1 MRGTIR
7 RVGDSQ
13 FDEMQMT
20 LCVCRTTLWR
30 RFSLASSSLPLPSGT
45 VSTPS
50 TSKKR
55 TFMGGLGR
63 RYVVIAQGRPTDLV
77 DAARKCSYRIGV
89 EILVRW
95 AGEHA
100 EGYTSW
106 AETFCFCGPAPPDLR
121 AAGSDLGAAPPG
133 LRAAGSDLRAAPP
146 DLRAAY
152 PDWRA
157 AGSDLG
163 AAPQDLRAAYP
174 DLRAPTMYTPLC
186 VLAASH
192 APHSPPPSRWWRGAR
207 TRRWGSSC
215 TACAAAGAA

>member
-63 RYVVIAQGRPTDLV
+63 RYVVIAHEEDRLTWLI
-77 DAARKCSYRIGV
+77 RKCSYRIGV

-95 AGEHA
+95 AGEHT
-100 EGYTSW
+100 EGTR
-106 AETFCFCGPAPPDLR
+106 EGRGLPCNTVTC
-121 AAGSDLGAAPPG
+121 AGN
-133 LRAAGSDLRAAPP
+133 
-146 DLRAAY
+146 
-152 PDWRA
+152 
-157 AGSDLG
+157 
-163 AAPQDLRAAYP
+163 
-174 DLRAPTMYTPLC
+174 MKNI
-186 VLAASH
+186 
-192 APHSPPPSRWWRGAR
+192 
-207 TRRWGSSC
+207 
-215 TACAAAGAA
+215 